1 MDIVSIKS
9 KIDALK
15 NEIEYLN
22 NNINKIVNDNS
33 YLAEEKEYY
42 IAEIKNKIAKKNEIL
57 NKYYKELDRV
67 EKERNI
73 LMINNLKNVALKSIS
88 GLVSDTQFAYYQ
100 NLLSSTNE
108 LDKLKPIL
116 DSINNIVRNDYIN
129 KVTSIDMYDPN
140 STYRLLCHSISA
152 MNFDIDKNYGGEYIS
167 CSLLSNE
174 QNDTYSSNIG
184 LIYPPQS
191 IVAASSGDF
200 ATYNYANKI
209 EDVLITQLYPTIQNI
224 DSVIKE
230 TVTKKSL
237 SNEKEYNEVVVRK
250 TEPIG
255 IFYKGDYEE
264 LDLTTKTMLDKLK
277 SKYPD
282 LKVIGIPNSIKNIE
296 SVNNDN
302 FIKHPKSKE
311 LNELEKQKQIAQQNN
326 DEEAYNYFQQCI
338 IKTIKEN
345 RMQVSLEQWTSFSK
359 EQRES
364 YIQIKMREAK
374 ILNDKDEFNYWL
386 AVLNNLKQQDLGN
399 SNNKIHSN
407 TVSKTSLEGL
417 KNSVGSTEGYTVLVH
432 GTHLT
437 DTEVEKMIFKEGLR
451 ATGKNEESSLVH
463 TTQPLDIETYSLE
476 ELKSKMDNYGHNNRN
491 MVIIKLPNKYF
502 NMYADYGDRN
512 CTRTRAFMKKIQVDG
527 GYKYVLDPKFIVGSY
542 NTETMQATLNNSFER
557 ELTNETRLQLKN
569 NLDNLQK
576 ELGIDPDY
584 IEAIN
589 SEEMIDV
596 NQPLYNNIP
605 INNEFKDEHKKTTQ
619 NNVTNKDYNYYFDE
633 MVKLTQKY
641 NSNEQMKEEQRKQLI
656 SEIFYNESYLVES
669 LTNDEE
675 IRQIMNRSV
684 NELDNNEIQIKLQN
698 VILNEIQEK
707 YKQLH
712 PVQQTKEEN
721 VSNNNF
727 KNKESNLSVLISQLK
742 TKLNRIQDSYHSMLS
757 DGYIDDKELATLLAL
772 INKVIGEGYALKSLA
787 TDSNDLKVIS
797 VIIDSLEK
805 EQTKMNKMQN
815 GIEEMGKTMQ

>member
-1 MDIVSIKS
+1 MSQTILSVSDAKDNDFDYTLTYGNMIYKNKEIQNVRIEDIVGSFTFEEKLS
-9 KIDALK
+9 LDNALK
-15 NEIEYLN
+15 VLYNHNDSYGER
-22 NNINKIVNDNS
+22 NINKLNNDIYTNLNNIKNTVDAIDLIQIGDK
-33 YLAEEKEYY
+33 YYVGQDGNHRVFYLINEYNKLKNQFKDDVDKLAE
-42 IAEIKNKIAKKNEIL
+42 
-57 NKYYKELDRV
+57 
-67 EKERNI
+67 
-73 LMINNLKNVALKSIS
+73 
-88 GLVSDTQFAYYQ
+88 
-100 NLLSSTNE
+100 
-108 LDKLKPIL
+108 
-116 DSINNIVRNDYIN
+116 IN
-129 KVTSIDMYDPN
+129 KMFELKC
-140 STYRLLCHSISA
+140 R
-152 MNFDIDKNYGGEYIS
+152 
-167 CSLLSNE
+167 
-174 QNDTYSSNIG
+174 
-184 LIYPPQS
+184 
-191 IVAASSGDF
+191 
-200 ATYNYANKI
+200 
-209 EDVLITQLYPTIQNI
+209 
-224 DSVIKE
+224 
-230 TVTKKSL
+230 VTKKSEFELINKICYALNKCWIDDFKIDNFLDKEQICQVKYNGNIYPIKSEEEFLNFFRSYYNGLEKKSDKFNKLTLAL
-237 SNEKEYNEVVVRK
+237 SNV
-250 TEPIG
+250 G
-255 IFYKGDYEE
+255 INMSEF
-264 LDLTTKTMLDKLK
+264 
-277 SKYPD
+277 
-282 LKVIGIPNSIKNIE
+282 I
-296 SVNNDN
+296 
-302 FIKHPKSKE
+302 IKHPKSKE

-326 DEEAYNYFQQCI
+326 DEVAYNYFQQCI

-359 EQRES
+359 EQKES

-374 ILNDKDEFNYWL
+374 TLNDKDEFNYWL

-399 SNNKIHSN
+399 SNNKIHLN

-437 DTEVEKMIFKEGLR
+437 DMEVEKMIFKEGLR

-463 TTQPLDIETYSLE
+463 TTQPLDIGTYSLE

-491 MVIIKLPNKYF
+491 MVIIKLPNEYF
-502 NMYADYGDRN
+502 NMYADHGDRN
-512 CTRTRAFMKKIQVDG
+512 CTRSRAFMKKIQVDG
-527 GYKYVLDPKFIVGSY
+527 GYKYVLEPKFIVGSY
-542 NTETMQATLNNSFER
+542 NTETMEATLNNSFER
-557 ELTNETRLQLKN
+557 ELTDETRIQLKN

-589 SEEMIDV
+589 SEEIIDV
-596 NQPLYNNIP
+596 NQPLYNSMP
-605 INNEFKDEHKKTTQ
+605 INNEFKDEHKKPIQ

-641 NSNEQMKEEQRKQLI
+641 NSSEQMKEEQRKQLI

-669 LTNDEE
+669 LTNDEG

-721 VSNNNF
+721 VSNNDHN
-727 KNKESNLSVLISQLK
+727 NKESNLSGLISQLK
-742 TKLNRIQDSYHSMLS
+742 TKLNRIQNSYHSMLS

-772 INKVIGEGYALKSLA
+772 INKVIGEGYSLKSLA

-805 EQTKMNKMQN
+805 EQAKMNKIQN